1 MLQNMILGEFCE
13 DILRE
18 SCGVFTSEDLSS
30 EIPQMQGDGTNL
42 EYSV

>member
-1 MLQNMILGEFCE
+1 MLKNMILGECE

-18 SCGVFTSEDLSS
+18 TCGVFTSEDLSS